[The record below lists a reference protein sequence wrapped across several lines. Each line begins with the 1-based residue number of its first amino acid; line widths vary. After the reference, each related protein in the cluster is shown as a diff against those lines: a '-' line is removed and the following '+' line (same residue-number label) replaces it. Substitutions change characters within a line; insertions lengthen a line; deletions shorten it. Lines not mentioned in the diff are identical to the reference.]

1 MPRPFRHFSLLATIG
16 LALFLAGCAGPETSP
31 DTPKYL
37 PVVSDQRGAPFEV
50 TKQVEDNGV
59 RFYLGENIFGSSLI
73 DVLHREVTLKA
84 PKLPRQKTVAVT
96 DIEVSA
102 FVPGTDLL
110 VDRTRTGKYAP
121 APGSLVLSDLSSD
134 TTTTVRARISYLLDG
149 KPFEEEQLGP
159 ARAVDLRVR
168 ANELYDQ
175 VIDGLIS
182 RLARTG

>member
-1 MPRPFRHFSLLATIG
+1 MIKLRLTFSLLLLVW
-16 LALFLAGCAGPETSP
+16 LAACAGPEVTSESQH
-31 DTPKYL
+31 YI
-37 PVVSDQRGAPFEV
+37 PVVSDQRAAPFV
-50 TKQVEDNGV
+50 VSKAVEGDGV
-59 RFYLGENIFGSSLI
+59 RFYLGEDIFGSSLI
-73 DVLHREVTLKA
+73 TVLHREVTLKA
-84 PKLPRQKTVAVT
+84 PKLPLQKTVAVT

-102 FVPGTDLL
+102 FVPGIDFL

-121 APGSLVLSDLSSD
+121 APGSLVVNDLSSD
-134 TTTTVRARISYLLDG
+134 MATTVRARISYLLDG

-175 VIDGLIS
+175 AIDGLIS